1 VQTLKIVGAIIGIL
15 FIWGGVE
22 AYREHLQQK
31 YAHDI
36 FQLGM
41 IALLMLAALLAI
53 GIDVERPE
61 LTTAIIMG
69 LTALAITALVL
80 VYNIRI
86 MGPGH
91 GIAATIIQAAASF
104 LILIVILLLLS
115 GREKKKK
122 QEGASASGGA

>member
-1 VQTLKIVGAIIGIL
+1 MIAVQTLKIVGAIIGIL

-69 LTALAITALVL
+69 LTALAMIKSISVCKIPRLDELSVL
-80 VYNIRI
+80 
-86 MGPGH
+86 G
-91 GIAATIIQAAASF
+91 
-104 LILIVILLLLS
+104 
-115 GREKKKK
+115 
-122 QEGASASGGA
+122 

>member
-1 VQTLKIVGAIIGIL
+1 
-15 FIWGGVE
+15 
-22 AYREHLQQK
+22 
-31 YAHDI
+31 
-36 FQLGM
+36 
-41 IALLMLAALLAI
+41 
-53 GIDVERPE
+53 RPE

-122 QEGASASGGA
+122 QEGAQR